1 MNSIVLNLIKSIMS
15 IELIDIIGWVATFF
29 VIVSFLIDKILW
41 LRTVNL
47 IGASLWLAY
56 GIIDLSY
63 SIIFLNLV
71 VVSIQIYK
79 IILILGRK

>member
-1 MNSIVLNLIKSIMS
+1 MS

-41 LRTVNL
+41 LRIVNL